1 MKSKKVTKKL
11 LSLIIAS
18 IMIVTMLPVSA
29 FAAESDVMIED
40 QAEAIVEEAADVSGE
55 VVEEAAEVPDIEN
68 SEDAAIVEGA
78 VDELEE
84 ADPEEL
90 TGYTETLSF
99 TAQGVPS
106 GSKMHFDA
114 QLTGLSVSAVVPAKR
129 AAKGSVMTADIVDV
143 SAYEDAIAKKNYG
156 KSITGLYGLEL
167 HFYDKKGKEIKHIN
181 TSDITVTVDGLEAS
195 SYFIGR
201 IDNKVK
207 KIQRGTEPT
216 FTFTEKKAYTYVIAG
231 LEDDGLVRASGEAD
245 GEGNKRFNLSD
256 ENVNIEVIA
265 PEGAFADDVA
275 MEASDATAQS
285 QDVEEELVGA
295 SESNIVAAYEIS
307 FYNEDGA
314 EQQPKND
321 VTVKIAADLDMSKE
335 YTLIHI
341 ADNGE
346 QSEVENAVFTED
358 GVEFV
363 TDSFSVYAIKERG
376 AAANSGSTITFN
388 ISGFGLKAAGSGI
401 AANKTV
407 TDTDGDGI
415 YELALNVTGQSEQS
429 TTTEAQ
435 KQNVVL
441 VIDVSGSMN
450 EIFDIQ
456 QYTYSPTTYNDHPAY
471 YAKRQ
476 NGEFVQVRYGN
487 YSFLGLGGTGWY
499 TYGLFP
505 IKVGGAIDN
514 AGNIFASNTIY
525 YGETR
530 LDATKKA
537 ANAVVD
543 ALLAYN
549 TNADGITDM
558 FEISVVKFANKNA
571 SEGSDQS
578 LSYNGT
584 ETIISKSTNATAIK
598 NTINGLEAGGGTNWQ
613 AALTQAKTE
622 ADTKLKAEKEKTSV
636 IFLTDGFPTF
646 YGTDNR
652 DQGSGSETDGN
663 IATSYTNARTAA
675 RNIVSAGY
683 TLYNIFAF
691 GSDTTTHNGHTG
703 YEYLCG
709 LTNYAYGTGDVDNWS
724 KTTDEVKNYCFNA
737 KNPQSLIDT
746 FTTIVAHITNNVGY
760 GGVSISDGVSLGATS
775 TSVAVNGAAK
785 TETMRYSVKDASKK
799 TVFTMTI
806 DETGKATFVIPNG
819 DGTNTTLV
827 DNEPENKSV
836 TINGETKTS
845 AVYSVTQG
853 TGESAKT
860 YSMSPATIDADTGMV
875 KWDLSGLGILENG
888 YTYTVAFDVWPN
900 QLAYDIAADLNNGIY
915 TSVDAALTAYE
926 VTDATERQHIKDAL
940 HKEDDGSYS
949 LYTNYQQK
957 VEYYP
962 ATQVID
968 DSGNEDWSYGTK
980 QEEDLEQPSP
990 IPLQGSL
997 LPLRKI
1003 WEAGIDAKEYNELLW
1018 ENGQVD
1024 GTSKEYSINL
1034 YVWKAD
1040 TEDALETMVNTG
1052 VTDSNQPYIT
1062 AQLGWDK
1069 DSRAYVWEKDVAV
1082 APGTMVNLAE
1092 AIKLGYDPD
1101 NNPDKVR
1108 TFTDNEGTAREY
1120 YVIEEGHY
1128 YYVTEDG
1135 SDLHFELNTVLYHPM
1150 IVDGT
1155 LYNVGFGPEKTV
1167 ERMDPMYA
1175 VVATNKLKGGLN
1187 ISKVVSTTQIAVQDG
1202 EIRNVTEPKDGKG
1215 VKTVTDEMTYEIKLW
1230 KEDDGGNK
1238 SAVYTYDDQIDNGEA
1253 MLGSIGYR
1261 ILSGPSLN
1269 DDEIQ
1274 YAKEIRGSILEEG
1287 SNNASLASGN
1297 FATIA
1302 NGQTT
1307 ITLTMPANGEIRIV
1321 NLPAGTKYSVKEIVD
1336 GVGAYN
1342 YSATESK
1349 TQEGTQ
1355 VKEGTITTANNVSGT
1370 IKGDTISMETF
1381 YNWAANFYVYHSSDN
1396 TIEKISF
1403 ADPRV
1408 VGEYDAEDGYTY
1420 SFNIVEETKDQH
1432 IYGGYYQAYAGAKM
1446 TDAEIKQATGY
1457 AEKTGNTAFTYAA
1470 SRKGG
1475 LWLSDTGATA
1485 YVGDQTSWTKAKAYT
1500 EVPGDAMEPSADTVY
1515 YLKEVPKAYLE
1526 PATYVVYD
1534 ERDVDSAGYYQI
1546 KQLFAMTATDDA
1558 NYKSVGFDIT
1568 TSAGINDSGSHEA
1581 DFWGAKVT
1589 VNKAGQATPYAEL
1602 TAGDVVKDHTGL
1614 IAGKDVTKDPSYIVK
1629 NAYYREIPY
1638 YITLDNVKVTSLRRT
1653 IVYDRNTRWLN
1664 WTKPGM
1670 TKLTATINAAYAEV
1684 D

>member
-29 FAAESDVMIED
+29 LAAESDVMIED

-55 VVEEAAEVPDIEN
+55 VVEEAAEVPDIED

-84 ADPEEL
+84 VDPEEL

-156 KSITGLYGLEL
+156 KSIAGLYGLEL

-231 LEDDGLVRASGEAD
+231 LVDDGLLRASGEAD

-275 MEASDATAQS
+275 MEASDATASS

-321 VTVKIAADLDMSKE
+321 VTVRIAADLDMSKE

-363 TDSFSVYAIKERG
+363 TDSFSVYAIKERE

-450 EIFDIQ
+450 EIFDRQ
-456 QYTYSPTTYNDHPAY
+456 QYDYSSSTYNQHPAY
-471 YAKRQ
+471 YAQ
-476 NGEFVQVRYGN
+476 WANGEYVRVTRR
-487 YSFLGLGGTGWY
+487 SVLGITGWY
-499 TYGLFP
+499 TDTFIP
-505 IKVGGAIDN
+505 IRVGGLLSN
-514 AGNIFASNTIY
+514 LFASNTIY

-549 TNADGITDM
+549 TNDDNVTDM

-571 SEGSDQS
+571 REGNNSADQ
-578 LSYNGT
+578 NGT

-598 NTINGLEAGGGTNWQ
+598 NKINGLWAGGGTNWQ

-646 YGTDNR
+646 YGLDNP
-652 DQGSGSETDGN
+652 DSGSGSEVDNN
-663 IATSYTNARTAA
+663 IATSYSNAREAA
-675 RNIVSAGY
+675 RNIVSEGY

-691 GSDTTTHNGHTG
+691 GSDTTTHYGHTG
-703 YEYLCG
+703 YQYLCG
-709 LTNYAYGTGDVDNWS
+709 LTNYAYGTGTDDNWDED
-724 KTTDEVKNYCFNA
+724 TDEVKNYCFNA

-760 GGVSISDGVSLGATS
+760 AGVSISDGVSLGATS

-785 TETMRYSVKDASKK
+785 TESMRYSVKDASKK
-799 TVFTMTI
+799 TVFTMTV
-806 DETGKATFVIPNG
+806 DKNGKATFVIPNG

-827 DNEPENKSV
+827 DDAPENVPV
-836 TINGETKTS
+836 TIGSETKNYP
-845 AVYSVTQG
+845 VYSVTVG

-860 YSMSPATIDADTGMV
+860 YKMSPATIEANTGMV

-900 QLAYDIAADLNNGIY
+900 QIAYDIAADLNNGIY
-915 TSVDAALTAYE
+915 TSVDAALTAYDI
-926 VTDATERQHIKDAL
+926 TDETERQHIKDAL
-940 HKEDDGSYS
+940 HQEEDGSYS
-949 LYTNYQQK
+949 LYTNYKQE

-962 ATQVID
+962 ATSTTD
-968 DSGNEDWSYGTK
+968 DDGNVSWSYGTK
-980 QEEDLEQPSP
+980 QTDKLKQPDP

-1003 WEAGIDAKEYNELLW
+1003 WEAGLAVEEYNELLW
-1018 ENGQVD
+1018 EDGIEG
-1024 GTSKEYSINL
+1024 GTSKEYSIDL

-1040 TEDALETMVNTG
+1040 TETALENMVNTG
-1052 VTDSNQPYIT
+1052 VTATNQPYIT
-1062 AQLGWDK
+1062 AQLGWDE
-1069 DSRAYVWEKDVAV
+1069 DSGAYVWEKDVAV
-1082 APGTMVNLAE
+1082 APGTMVNLEE
-1092 AIKLGYDPD
+1092 AITLGYDPD
-1101 NNPDKVR
+1101 ANPGKVR
-1108 TFTDNEGTAREY
+1108 TFINNEGVELDY
-1120 YVIEEGHY
+1120 YVIENGHY
-1128 YYVTEDG
+1128 YFVTEDG

-1155 LYNVGFGPEKTV
+1155 LYNVGFGPNQTV
-1167 ERMDPMYA
+1167 ERMNPMYA

-1187 ISKVVSTTQIAVQDG
+1187 ITKVVSTTQIAVQNG
-1202 EIRNVTEPKDGKG
+1202 EISNVTEPKDENG
-1215 VKTVTDEMTYEIKLW
+1215 VKTVTDEFTYEIKLW
-1230 KEDDGGNK
+1230 KLDDSNKK
-1238 SAVYTYDDQIDNGEA
+1238 SAVYTYNEQIVNGA
-1253 MLGSIGYR
+1253 AIPGSIGYR
-1261 ILSGPSLN
+1261 IMSEPSLN
-1269 DDEIQ
+1269 ADDGKIQ
-1274 YAKEIRGSILEEG
+1274 YATTVSGAILTEN
-1287 SNNASLASGN
+1287 SQNARLASGN

-1302 NGQTT
+1302 NGETT
-1307 ITLTMPANGEIRIV
+1307 ITLTAPANGEIRIV
-1321 NLPAGTKYSVKEIVD
+1321 NLPAGTKYSVKEVVD
-1336 GVGAYN
+1336 TTGAYT
-1342 YSATESK
+1342 YAATESK
-1349 TQEGTQ
+1349 LQEGTQ
-1355 VKEGTITTANNVSGT
+1355 VKDGTVTTANSVSGS
-1370 IKGDTISMETF
+1370 IKGDTANLETF
-1381 YNWAANFYVYHSSDN
+1381 YNWAANFYVYHSSSKA
-1396 TIEKISF
+1396 IEKISF

-1408 VGEYDAEDGYTY
+1408 AGEYDAQKGYIY
-1420 SFNIVEETKDQH
+1420 SFNIVDETKNGL
-1432 IYGGYYQAYAGAKM
+1432 YGGYYKAYAGAKM
-1446 TDAEIKQATGY
+1446 TDAQITA
-1457 AEKTGNTAFTYAA
+1457 AEYTADKDGKYWAND
-1470 SRKGG
+1470 
-1475 LWLSDTGATA
+1475 LSGTA
-1485 YVGDQTSWTKAKAYT
+1485 YDASKANVWVKANAYT
-1500 EVPGDAMEPSADTVY
+1500 DVKNATTGEGGTGTAMSPVTNHVY
-1515 YLKEVPKAYLE
+1515 YLKEVPNGYIR
-1526 PATYVVYD
+1526 PYIHYTYDDY
-1534 ERDVDSAGYYQI
+1534 RDDKPLKKIYAI
-1546 KQLFAMTATDDA
+1546 TATDDV
-1558 NYKSVGFDIT
+1558 NYSKVGFVIKPAKDMTAAGTSGLMIT
-1568 TSAGINDSGSHEA
+1568 VKKPDGSIDAKLTVKNVFTSAQMQKYSPKPLALSRGYLYMHDASA
-1581 DFWGAKVT
+1581 
-1589 VNKAGQATPYAEL
+1589 
-1602 TAGDVVKDHTGL
+1602 
-1614 IAGKDVTKDPSYIVK
+1614 YIG
-1629 NAYYREIPY
+1629 EGFIFQPCWE
-1638 YITLDNVKVTSLRRT
+1638 TLDKVHVDGLTIREVNDGTSG
-1653 IVYDRNTRWLN
+1653 D
-1664 WTKPGM
+1664 
-1670 TKLTATINAAYAEV
+1670 LTSASAIGVTDTAAN
-1684 D
+1684 

>member
-1 MKSKKVTKKL
+1 
-11 LSLIIAS
+11 
-18 IMIVTMLPVSA
+18 
-29 FAAESDVMIED
+29 
-40 QAEAIVEEAADVSGE
+40 
-55 VVEEAAEVPDIEN
+55 
-68 SEDAAIVEGA
+68 
-78 VDELEE
+78 
-84 ADPEEL
+84 
-90 TGYTETLSF
+90 
-99 TAQGVPS
+99 
-106 GSKMHFDA
+106 
-114 QLTGLSVSAVVPAKR
+114 
-129 AAKGSVMTADIVDV
+129 
-143 SAYEDAIAKKNYG
+143 
-156 KSITGLYGLEL
+156 
-167 HFYDKKGKEIKHIN
+167 
-181 TSDITVTVDGLEAS
+181 VTVDGLEAS

-201 IDNKVK
+201 IDNQVK

-231 LEDDGLVRASGEAD
+231 LVDDGLLRASGEAD

-295 SESNIVAAYEIS
+295 PESNIVAAYEIS

-346 QSEVENAVFTED
+346 QSEVENAVFTEE

-376 AAANSGSTITFN
+376 AVENSGSTITFN

-429 TTTEAQ
+429 TTTEAK

-450 EIFDIQ
+450 EIFDKQ
-456 QYTYSPTTYNDHPAY
+456 EYSYSPTTYNDHSAY
-471 YAKRQ
+471 YAQ
-476 NGEFVQVRYGN
+476 WANGDYVQVTHN
-487 YSFLGLGGTGWY
+487 ALGWWTNTLVPIRVGGLLGG
-499 TYGLFP
+499 LF
-505 IKVGGAIDN
+505 KN
-514 AGNIFASNTIY
+514 NTIY

-543 ALLAYN
+543 ALLRYN
-549 TNADGITDM
+549 TNDDNITDM
-558 FEISVVKFANKNA
+558 FEISVVKFANKNERNGGGNA
-571 SEGSDQS
+571 AD
-578 LSYNGT
+578 YNGT
-584 ETIISKSTNATAIK
+584 ETIISKSTNANAIK
-598 NTINGLEAGGGTNWQ
+598 NKINGLWAGGGTNWQ
-613 AALTQAKTE
+613 AALTQAKNE
-622 ADTKLKAEKEKTSV
+622 ADTKLNATNEKTSV

-646 YGTDNR
+646 YGLGNPDS
-652 DQGSGSETDGN
+652 GSGSEVDKN
-663 IATSYTNARTAA
+663 IATSYSNAREAA
-675 RNIVSAGY
+675 RNIVNAGY

-691 GSDTTTHNGHTG
+691 GSDTQTHSFDDKNLTG

-709 LTNYAYGTGDVDNWS
+709 LTNYAYGTGDANNWS

-737 KNPQSLIDT
+737 KNPQALIDT

-760 GGVSISDGVSLGATS
+760 AGVSFSDGVSLGATS

-785 TETMRYSVKDASKK
+785 TESMRYSVKDASKK
-799 TVFTMTI
+799 TVFTMTV
-806 DETGKATFVIPNG
+806 DKNGKATFVIPNG

-827 DNEPENKSV
+827 DDAPENVPV
-836 TINGETKTS
+836 TIGSETKNYP
-845 AVYSVTQG
+845 VYSVTVG
-853 TGESAKT
+853 TGEAAKT
-860 YSMSPATIDADTGMV
+860 YSMSPATIDANTGMV

-900 QLAYDIAADLNNGIY
+900 QIAYDIAADLNNGIY
-915 TSVDAALTAYE
+915 ASVDAALTDYGI
-926 VTDATERQHIKDAL
+926 TDETKRQHIKDAL
-940 HKEDDGSYS
+940 HQEDDGSYS
-949 LYTNYQQK
+949 LYTNYKQE

-962 ATQVID
+962 ATSTTD
-968 DSGNEDWSYGTK
+968 DDGNVSWSYGTK
-980 QEEDLEQPSP
+980 QTDNLKQPNP

-1003 WEAGIDAKEYNELLW
+1003 WESGLAVEEYNELLW
-1018 ENGQVD
+1018 KDGIEG
-1024 GTSKEYSINL
+1024 GTSKEYNIDL

-1040 TEDALETMVNTG
+1040 TEDELETMVNSP
-1052 VTDSNQPYIT
+1052 VSASNRPYIT
-1062 AQLGWDK
+1062 AQLGWDATQNK
-1069 DSRAYVWEKDVAV
+1069 YVWEKDVAV

-1092 AIKLGYDPD
+1092 ARKLGY
-1101 NNPDKVR
+1101 NPNANPTKVR
-1108 TFTDNEGTAREY
+1108 TFTPDGGTARQY
-1120 YVIEEGHY
+1120 YVVEDGHY

-1155 LYNVGFGPEKTV
+1155 LYNVGFGPNQAV

-1187 ISKVVSTTQIAVQDG
+1187 ITKVVSTTQIAVQNG
-1202 EIRNVTEPKDGKG
+1202 EISNVTEPKDEDG
-1215 VKTVTDEMTYEIKLW
+1215 VKTVTDEFTYEIKLW
-1230 KEDDGGNK
+1230 KLDDSNNK
-1238 SAVYTYDDQIDNGEA
+1238 SAVYTYNEQIVNGA
-1253 MLGSIGYR
+1253 AIPGSIGYR
-1261 ILSGPSLN
+1261 IMSEPSLN
-1269 DDEIQ
+1269 ADDGKIQ
-1274 YAKEIRGSILEEG
+1274 YATTVSGAILTEN
-1287 SNNASLASGN
+1287 SQNARLASGN
-1297 FATIA
+1297 FATID
-1302 NGQTT
+1302 NGETT
-1307 ITLTMPANGEIRIV
+1307 ITLTAPANGEIRIV
-1321 NLPAGTKYSVKEIVD
+1321 NLPAGTKYSVKEVVD
-1336 GVGAYN
+1336 TTGAYT
-1342 YSATESK
+1342 YAATESK
-1349 TQEGTQ
+1349 LQEGTQ
-1355 VKEGTITTANNVSGT
+1355 VKDGTVTTANSVSGS
-1370 IKGDTISMETF
+1370 IKGDTANLETF

-1408 VGEYDAEDGYTY
+1408 VGEYDADSGYTY
-1420 SFNIVEETKDQH
+1420 SFNIVEETKNQH

-1534 ERDVDSAGYYQI
+1534 ERDADSAGYYQI

-1653 IVYDRNTRWLN
+1653 IVNDRNTRWLN

-1670 TKLTATINAAYAEV
+1670 TKLTATISAAYATPAPL